1 LRESKMLI
9 YTQTLGYFAIPCIIL
24 FMLSCLS
31 AVWSALTENEKT
43 FNISGILAVLCFSGI
58 ITSIM
63 IPTYNDEDIKA
74 GEALAACKIVEENAY
89 NGLFSDNVNKIDCDG
104 IIKNIPVNTYNKLMY
119 VYNKN
124 KFRAQE

>member
-1 LRESKMLI
+1 MLI

-74 GEALAACKIVEENAY
+74 GEALDACKIVEENAY